1 MISCNMQNYSY
12 FPVTKGINGEMR
24 LEPGS
29 SNSKSS
35 VLISVP
41 SLLSGCSGVRAYQKG
56 NENYKKHRAK
66 SNPFSVLTY

>member
-1 MISCNMQNYSY
+1 MISCNIQNYSY

-29 SNSKSS
+29 SNSKPS
-35 VLISVP
+35 VLVSVP